1 MVLTT
6 HLDRG
11 EGANH
16 GITDISLLLDKTL
29 PTIQTSSAT
38 SLHESATPIA
48 LQDAVN
54 AYEQEMIQRGA
65 PAVLTSRRACLDAHD
80 YERIT
85 DQSPL
90 VSRRVMV
97 TKE

>member
-1 MVLTT
+1 MSKLTYG
-6 HLDRG
+6 LVRG

-16 GITDISLLLDKTL
+16 GITDIAVLMQHLL
-29 PTIQTSSAT
+29 PAIQEGSSPA
-38 SLHESATPIA
+38 SMQEAINS
-48 LQDAVN
+48 
-54 AYEQEMIQRGA
+54 YEKEMIERTA
-65 PAVLTSRRACLDAHD
+65 PAVLTSRRACMDAHD
-80 YERIT
+80 YKCIN